1 LGVQNRDLLGAVL
14 LADMPEFV
22 TEIEAAKEEYDPW
35 ETVGEAAA
43 WVAAAGAAA
52 AWAAPVGAVGAAEE
66 AAGASEEV
74 DGAVVEALD
83 WGAAGAAAAPADE
96 AEEAEKPAESQV
108 H

>member
-1 LGVQNRDLLGAVL
+1 
-14 LADMPEFV
+14 MPEFA
-22 TEIEAAKEEYDPW
+22 TEIEAAEEEYDPW

-43 WVAAAGAAA
+43 WAAAAGAAA
-52 AWAAPVGAVGAAEE
+52 AWAAPVGAAGAAEE

-83 WGAAGAAAAPADE
+83 CGAASSAADE

-108 H
+108 Y

>member
-1 LGVQNRDLLGAVL
+1 LLGAVL
-14 LADMPEFV
+14 LADMPEFA
-22 TEIEAAKEEYDPW
+22 TEIEAAEEEYDPW

-43 WVAAAGAAA
+43 WAAAAGAAA
-52 AWAAPVGAVGAAEE
+52 AWAAVGAAGAAEE

-83 WGAAGAAAAPADE
+83 CGAASAAADE
-96 AEEAEKPAESQV
+96 AEEAEKPADAESQV